1 MEKIINLLFTG
12 AKNVELGERVI
23 ISVYDAFPFHSL

>member
-12 AKNVELGERVI
+12 AKNIELGERVI
-23 ISVYDAFPFHSL
+23 ISLYDIFI